1 MNSNQEHSDDD
12 VDRWL
17 QTWGS
22 KDDCQVNPA
31 VRAQLLRRAARP
43 RTSNSPRVQFA
54 IAAAV
59 GIGLILGSLWIATR
73 NRTAEPKS
81 IVAKAEPI
89 PDIQQLKKESAE
101 ALDAIAAQTKLLE
114 QQLLLIQLRT
124 NIDRE
129 MTAIRDLRRKY
140 ETRARLDRVILASY
154 QTPDPPTQP

>member
-31 VRAQLLRRAARP
+31 VRAYLLRRAARP

-54 IAAAV
+54 IAAAA
-59 GIGLILGSLWIATR
+59 GIGLILGSLWIAMR
-73 NRTAEPKS
+73 NRTDDPKP
-81 IVAKAEPI
+81 IIAHAEPI

-101 ALDAIAAQTKLLE
+101 ALDALAIQAKLLE
-114 QQLLLIQLRT
+114 QKLLLIQLKASM
-124 NIDRE
+124 DRE

-140 ETRARLDRVILASY
+140 ETRVRLDRVILASY
-154 QTPDPPTQP
+154 QTPDQPTQP